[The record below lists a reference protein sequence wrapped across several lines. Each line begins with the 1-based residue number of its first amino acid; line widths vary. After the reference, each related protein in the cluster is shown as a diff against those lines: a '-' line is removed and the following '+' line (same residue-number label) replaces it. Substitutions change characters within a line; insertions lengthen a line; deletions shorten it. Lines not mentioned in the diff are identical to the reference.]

1 MNLDW
6 GELLNFLSRYHSEFS
21 RELYEE
27 NNIRHLVILNSHTY
41 DLLLHFIL
49 SYTKHDETEIGNNN
63 NDDDNGKLIVNVV
76 CREALDF
83 KEIELQF
90 AADLARTIGY
100 WLWHKLT

>member
-1 MNLDW
+1 MNLNRT
-6 GELLNFLSRYHSEFS
+6 ELLDFLSRYHSEFS

-27 NNIRHLVILNSHTY
+27 ENNIRHLVILNSHTF

-49 SYTKHDETEIGNNN
+49 YPKQDNETEQGNNV
-63 NDDDNGKLIVNVV
+63 DDNGKVVVNVV

-83 KEIELQF
+83 KEFELQF